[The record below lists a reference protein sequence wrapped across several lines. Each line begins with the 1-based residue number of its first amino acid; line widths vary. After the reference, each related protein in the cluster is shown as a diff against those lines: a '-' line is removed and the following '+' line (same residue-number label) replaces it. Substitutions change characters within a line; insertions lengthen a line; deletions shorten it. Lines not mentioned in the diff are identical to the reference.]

1 MFGLTDKL
9 LSYVAGAACLVL
21 AIALLFTYG
30 ALTKANAKAAA
41 VELAL
46 QVEKTGRETDRKI
59 TAEAYNTAMDDL
71 RSKQSIL
78 NANYQEALNAAR
90 KQADVHRRDAD
101 AARTESDGLR
111 EQAVSAARRLAD
123 ARTPEAAVREYAT
136 TVIELFDNCQRE
148 YQGMAAT
155 AQGHA
160 DDVATLIAAWP
171 SAKPA
176 TSGLGMR

>member
-1 MFGLTDKL
+1 MDWLANKL
-9 LSYVAGAACLVL
+9 LSGAALIGCAVLGFLLVVQT
-21 AIALLFTYG
+21 A
-30 ALTKANAKAAA
+30 ALTKANAKVAA

-46 QVEKTGRETDRKI
+46 QAEKTGRADDRRI

-111 EQAVSAARRLAD
+111 EQAVSAARLLAD

-136 TVIELFDNCQRE
+136 TVNELFDNCQRE

-171 SAKPA
+171 TVPK
-176 TSGLGMR
+176 